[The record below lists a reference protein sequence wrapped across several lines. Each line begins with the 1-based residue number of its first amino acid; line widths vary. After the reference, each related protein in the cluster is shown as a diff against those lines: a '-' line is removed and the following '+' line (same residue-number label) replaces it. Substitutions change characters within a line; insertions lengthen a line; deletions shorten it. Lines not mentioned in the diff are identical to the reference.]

1 MINPDTET
9 ETKTTSEVGSLFRRD
24 HIGSGMD
31 ERQQT
36 ITGEDINDSLDQISR
51 IDKNYRQQS
60 LLMSLEETSVLGTV
74 DKAQRVKLAAS
85 EGLLP
90 SSFGPETHVSAPS
103 MTAGG
108 LMNDWDFDQF

>member
-1 MINPDTET
+1 VINPDTET

-60 LLMSLEETSVLGTV
+60 LLMSLEDSSVLGTV